1 MSRIPFDFIGFD
13 LDGTLIDSSPDLHA
27 ALDYAL
33 GQMGRP
39 VPTQEQV
46 EKMMGKGIRRLME
59 QSLEVTGGI
68 NQELMIKGFPLML
81 AYYKK
86 HVLVHTRPYKGV
98 EEILKTLQG
107 YGLKLLIYT
116 NKPECLARP
125 IIHQLGWN
133 HYFSTIIGG
142 DSFSVRKPDP
152 TPLLDAI
159 KSMGGGRTAFIGD
172 SITDVQTGHNGHLPV
187 ILVSFGYSDL
197 PATSLGADRVIDNYQ
212 ELIPALASLPHD
224 MMPDVLV
231 NPDQ

>member
-59 QSLEVTGGI
+59 QALEVTGGI
-68 NQELMIKGFPLML
+68 NEQLMEKGFPLML

-86 HVLVHTRPYKGV
+86 HVLVHTKPYEGV
-98 EEILKTLQG
+98 EDILKSLQDRG
-107 YGLKLLIYT
+107 IKLIVYT

-125 IIHQLGWN
+125 IIHQLGWD
-133 HYFSTIIGG
+133 HYFSAVIGG
-142 DSFSVRKPDP
+142 DSFPVRKPDP
-152 TPLLDAI
+152 KPILDVI
-159 KSMGGGRTAFIGD
+159 DEMGGGKTAFVGD
-172 SITDVQTGHNGHLPV
+172 SITDVKTGHNGHLPV
-187 ILVSFGYSDL
+187 IVVSFGYSDK
-197 PATSLGADRVIDNYQ
+197 PARSLGADRVISNYQ
-212 ELIPALASLPHD
+212 ELLPTLKSLSENHMPNASAK
-224 MMPDVLV
+224 PD
-231 NPDQ
+231 